1 MSTIKT
7 ALAVMLAFSFSAA
20 YAQNYTDASSAPKSS
35 AKHEQRL
42 MSRQQVESHPFSEFG
57 QGYLNAKNDLADKLG
72 LQVGV
77 DVSYT
82 VQRVAPNGRQTAIQ
96 GIYYPY
102 LTWTLFK
109 DRALGS
115 GTVNVNYNLIRYWGS
130 EAAVLQD
137 RSSVVSAFNDYSS
150 NQEIFSQLSYTHT
163 LPGDLNWLSVTVGQ
177 FPLYNF
183 DGTEFLDN
191 QQTALMN
198 YSLSQNAS
206 SAYPSASL
214 GAYVQAQ
221 NSQWTVAAGYQD
233 ATNVTGAQ
241 IHGRTAFDGKY
252 TGFGSVAWTPSF
264 GLGAGQYGVLYYY
277 QPSVSAQNEN
287 VNGWSVN
294 AMQNLGDKFAVFGR
308 ANGSTGGA
316 TAIKNSYVMGAA
328 WLDPLERNPQDAI
341 TFGAA
346 YNRLSAKGMG
356 YPEQMRSSETVFELQ
371 WVWGIGKFITVT
383 PDLQL
388 YPKAASNPDQGVTTV
403 VGLRTTVML

>member
-150 NQEIFSQLSYTHT
+150 NQEIF
-163 LPGDLNWLSVTVGQ
+163 
-177 FPLYNF
+177 
-183 DGTEFLDN
+183 
-191 QQTALMN
+191 
-198 YSLSQNAS
+198 
-206 SAYPSASL
+206 
-214 GAYVQAQ
+214 
-221 NSQWTVAAGYQD
+221 
-233 ATNVTGAQ
+233 
-241 IHGRTAFDGKY
+241 
-252 TGFGSVAWTPSF
+252 PSF
-264 GLGAGQYGVLYYY
+264 LT
-277 QPSVSAQNEN
+277 
-287 VNGWSVN
+287 
-294 AMQNLGDKFAVFGR
+294 R
-308 ANGSTGGA
+308 
-316 TAIKNSYVMGAA
+316 
-328 WLDPLERNPQDAI
+328 
-341 TFGAA
+341 
-346 YNRLSAKGMG
+346 
-356 YPEQMRSSETVFELQ
+356 
-371 WVWGIGKFITVT
+371 T
-383 PDLQL
+383 PF
-388 YPKAASNPDQGVTTV
+388 
-403 VGLRTTVML
+403 REI